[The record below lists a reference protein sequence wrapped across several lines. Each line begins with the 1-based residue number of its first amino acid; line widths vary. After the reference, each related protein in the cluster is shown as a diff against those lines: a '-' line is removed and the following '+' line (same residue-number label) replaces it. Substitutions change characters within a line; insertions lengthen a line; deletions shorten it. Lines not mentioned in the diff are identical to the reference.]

1 VRVLLVRA
9 GALGDVVLLR
19 GAIASLHAAG
29 HESVLLAPPGPGS
42 AVVGPGPSEVGEVLS
57 WDDPGFA
64 RWLADSGAPPPFGG
78 ALSSFQAA
86 LAFTRD
92 NDVVA
97 RLLEVVPRVVMR
109 DPAPRPLAG
118 HASLWLAEATREVGA
133 VSVPLPPD
141 LVATE
146 AERASALPV
155 LARLPPRFL
164 AIHPGSGSPGKN
176 WPAARFAEVARA
188 LSPGRPWLLVVGPAD
203 EDAAAALG
211 TPSPDVVVARSL
223 PPRVLGAV
231 LREAGGY
238 VGNDSGV
245 SHLAAAFGAPVL
257 ALFGPSDPAVWA
269 PLGRRVQV
277 LRAPDQSLAALSV
290 EEVVAR
296 ARAMR

>member
-1 VRVLLVRA
+1 VRILLVRA
-9 GALGDVVLLR
+9 GALGDVILLR

-42 AVVGPGPSEVGEVLS
+42 AVVGPGPSEVREVLS

-64 RWLADSGAPPPFGG
+64 RWLADAAAPVPFGG
-78 ALSSFQAA
+78 ALSSFEAA
-86 LAFTRD
+86 LAFTRST
-92 NDVVA
+92 DVVA
-97 RLLEVVPRVVMR
+97 RLLDVIPRVVSR

-118 HASLWLAEATREVGA
+118 HASLWLTEATRDVGA

-141 LVATE
+141 LVATD
-146 AERASALPV
+146 AERASARPI
-155 LARLPPRFL
+155 LAQLPPRFL
-164 AIHPGSGSPGKN
+164 ALHPGSGSPGKN
-176 WPAARFAEVARA
+176 WPAERFARVARA

-211 TPSPDVVVARSL
+211 ASSPEPVVARSL
-223 PPRVLGAV
+223 PPRVLGSV
-231 LREAGGY
+231 LREAGVY

-269 PLGRRVQV
+269 PLGRRVEV
-277 LRAPDQSLAALSV
+277 LRARDQSLAGLSV
-290 EEVVAR
+290 DEVVNR